1 MFRLIVM
8 VGAFLAV
15 WPAVAKQWREDR
27 AGFWKTVWL
36 MLAYVVCCALGV
48 ALTFALLI
56 KSGKPNDT
64 EALALTFFVLGWILY
79 GARWLGALVPAYRQ
93 VPSWLQRR
101 FGVVDVVMP
110 LFILGCLAVAIT
122 A

>member
-36 MLAYVVCCALGV
+36 MLCRLLRLGRR
-48 ALTFALLI
+48 ADFRA
-56 KSGKPNDT
+56 PHQER
-64 EALALTFFVLGWILY
+64 EA
-79 GARWLGALVPAYRQ
+79 
-93 VPSWLQRR
+93 
-101 FGVVDVVMP
+101 
-110 LFILGCLAVAIT
+110 
-122 A
+122 